1 MHDATASR
9 KSTDR
14 PSALPILALIVANI
28 ALAFGPWF
36 VRLADVGP
44 VAAGF
49 WRLTLAVPLLFA
61 GAIAGGWR
69 PRAMPRAIWVPLT
82 LAGLCFAGD
91 LGAWHIGILKT
102 TMANA
107 TLFGNCATL
116 IYPIYGFLIARD
128 RKSTRLNSSH

>member
-69 PRAMPRAIWVPLT
+69 PRTMPRAIWE
-82 LAGLCFAGD
+82 
-91 LGAWHIGILKT
+91 IGSAHVCT
-102 TMANA
+102 PVTNA
-107 TLFGNCATL
+107 QLVCRL
-116 IYPIYGFLIARD
+116 LLYQ
-128 RKSTRLNSSH
+128 TR

>member
-1 MHDATASR
+1 MIR
-9 KSTDR
+9 RPPGSTRTDTLFPYTTLFR
-14 PSALPILALIVANI
+14 S
-28 ALAFGPWF
+28 WF

-107 TLFGNCATL
+107 TLFGNSATL
-116 IYPIYGFLIARD
+116 IYPIYGFLIALAWP
-128 RKSTRLNSSH
+128 TRVFGRASWRERVGQSV